1 MSELSNHITYISEKV
16 HLLVDINNQ
25 QKQKNA
31 SLSEEIVSLKEKLTQ
46 SEEKLAKVEQS
57 LQNLTVEN
65 NKLKTV
71 QSSSE
76 SSATPPTNEVVVSKK
91 ELEKMINEIDEC
103 LSLWCGHIVCVLGCE
118 LSNSVATPY
127 RQR

>member
-16 HLLVDINNQ
+16 NLLVDMNNQ

-31 SLSEEIVSLKEKLTQ
+31 SLSEEIISLKEKLNE
-46 SEEKLAKVEQS
+46 SEEKLSKVEQS

-76 SSATPPTNEVVVSKK
+76 TPTQPTNEVVVSKK

-103 LSLWCGHIVCVLGCE
+103 LSLLDI
-118 LSNSVATPY
+118 
-127 RQR
+127 